1 MQIKWQ
7 IGMNIVLRYLFLK
20 DQSLITKLLV
30 FSGLLVVVPM
40 VTVGSISYLRSS
52 QVLEQEAGDYSWQII
67 EQVKSHIEYY
77 VLDFEIGTLKM
88 INHPDMGSFMRKGIW
103 EEGEKTSIRNSL
115 QTLLNNTSYS
125 RSDISGIT
133 IILDNM
139 EPVATS
145 FGKSIEPMADLSQEY
160 WYKSVPTNGEDL
172 LVSRFVKLQ
181 DRNEPVI
188 SIIKKLVN
196 PYTLESFGLIITD
209 VNFRRL
215 KDIADKVIIGRTGAM
230 YILDSQGHYVYHP
243 DVNEI
248 GKKASIDNLT
258 EMLKQ
263 GKGTLIN
270 EKKDEFVTYSKSQFL
285 GWTLYMAVPYSEL
298 SQGTGYIGNT
308 IVWTT
313 IITLCIA
320 YIFGVGFASSII
332 RPIRNLQHFMK
343 KVEIGVF
350 SQKVA
355 VESRDEIGMLT
366 NGFNKMVEK
375 LKNLLEEI
383 YFSKLKETEMS
394 LRQKET
400 ELKVLQSQV
409 NPHFLFNSLETIRGM
424 SLEYEKE
431 DIADMALSLAKLLR
445 YNLKE
450 TSQLVTVKEELSVC
464 KRYLRIQK
472 YRFDNKLE
480 YDFDMPDWVLEQK
493 IVKFSLQPIVENC
506 VIHGIEPNL
515 GTAKISI
522 SATSQSDHSFQITVS
537 DSGAG
542 IEQELLRSIN
552 EDLQQKDILSG
563 GSHIGIINV
572 HRRIELLCGE
582 GYGLFIESKQGKG
595 TSVNI
600 KLPKSEYWDRLNN
613 KECATTVE
621 IQ

>member
-1 MQIKWQ
+1 MVNMVI
-7 IGMNIVLRYLFLK
+7 NTLLRYLFLK

-40 VTVGSISYLRSS
+40 VTVGGISYLRSS

-88 INHPDMGSFMRKGIW
+88 INHPDMGSFMRKEMW
-103 EEGEKTSIRNSL
+103 TEGEKNDIRNAM

-133 IILDNM
+133 LIMDNM
-139 EPVATS
+139 QPVATS
-145 FGKSIEPMADLSQEY
+145 FGKSTAPVADLSQEY
-160 WYKSVPTNGEDL
+160 WYNSVPSNGEDL
-172 LVSRFVKLQ
+172 LVSRFVMLQ
-181 DRNEPVI
+181 DREEPVI

-196 PYTLESFGLIITD
+196 PYTLESFGMIITD

-215 KDIADKVIIGRTGAM
+215 KDIAEKVNIGRTGAM

-243 DVNEI
+243 DGNEL
-248 GKKASIDNLT
+248 GKKASFDNLS

-263 GKGTLIN
+263 GSGTFIN
-270 EKKDEFVTYSKSQFL
+270 QSKDEFVTYSKSQFL

-298 SQGTGYIGNT
+298 TQGTGYIGNT
-308 IVWTT
+308 ILWTT
-313 IITLCIA
+313 LIALCIA
-320 YIFGVGFASSII
+320 YIFGVGFATSII

-350 SQKVA
+350 TQKVT

-366 NGFNKMVEK
+366 QGFNKMGERLEK
-375 LKNLLEEI
+375 LLEEI

-400 ELKVLQSQV
+400 ALKVLQSQV
-409 NPHFLFNSLETIRGM
+409 NPHFLYNSLETIRGM

-464 KRYLRIQK
+464 KGYLRIQK

-480 YDFDMPDWVLEQK
+480 YDFDMPDWVLEQR

-506 VIHGIEPNL
+506 VIHGIEPSL
-515 GTAKISI
+515 GTAKIVI
-522 SATSQSDHSFQITVS
+522 SAASETDHSFHITVS

-542 IEQELLRSIN
+542 IEPKVLESIH

-563 GSHIGIINV
+563 GPHIGIINV
-572 HRRIELLCGE
+572 HRRIEMLCGK
-582 GYGLFIESKQGKG
+582 GYGLFIESKPGNG

-600 KLPKSEYWDRLNN
+600 KLPMVEHWERLNHQAY
-613 KECATTVE
+613 ATTAQ
-621 IQ
+621 IK